1 MQYIRINGLQ
11 LFAGRDFQRNST
23 RRLRHASEAARG
35 PLAPNTSLGPPYVSR
50 RSRSRYRDL
59 GGFEMP
65 EEAKPDEDEK
75 KAEDDDV
82 AEGA

>member
-1 MQYIRINGLQ
+1 M
-11 LFAGRDFQRNST
+11 
-23 RRLRHASEAARG
+23 
-35 PLAPNTSLGPPYVSR
+35 SR

-65 EEAKPDEDEK
+65 EEAKPDEDEDEEK
-75 KAEDDDV
+75 KADDM

>member
-1 MQYIRINGLQ
+1 M
-11 LFAGRDFQRNST
+11 
-23 RRLRHASEAARG
+23 
-35 PLAPNTSLGPPYVSR
+35 SR

-65 EEAKPDEDEK
+65 QEVEPCRGLDGFELPEEAKPDEEEDEEK
-75 KAEDDDV
+75 KADDM

>member
-1 MQYIRINGLQ
+1 M
-11 LFAGRDFQRNST
+11 
-23 RRLRHASEAARG
+23 
-35 PLAPNTSLGPPYVSR
+35 SR

-65 EEAKPDEDEK
+65 EDPEGEEDEK
-75 KAEDDDV
+75 KAEDDDM